1 MVQYW
6 AGCSL
11 VGMGVEV
18 KVDKSKIQPMINK
31 NIIALG
37 FVSFF
42 TDMASSMVTSILPLF
57 IVYTLH
63 EGVDKLGFVVA
74 IATFISYAFRVL
86 FGYLSDRYQ
95 VVKPFV
101 VTGYFISAV
110 TKPLLYVSGS
120 WQSVAT
126 LRGVERVGKA
136 VRSATKDSLISAYSV
151 AGKSGKTFGFHKT
164 MDIAGELTGSLI
176 VFGLLFYLGESE
188 TLFRNIF
195 AFTLIPGL
203 IAVVIVLFFVKDAP
217 FKSKA
222 KSFDLKNDYA
232 LLPLL
237 FVYFG
242 FVFFIFNDSFFLI
255 KAKEIGID
263 TVYIPLLVVLLNLTQ
278 TVLSYVLGKKIDE
291 LGARKILLLSFV
303 FGLLSTVSLYF
314 NLAVL
319 SFIFLGV
326 FIVGSLNALRAHISD
341 HANNKGT
348 VYGILYGGV
357 ALFGALGAVTT
368 GMIWKHY
375 DAQGAILF
383 SLLGM
388 SVMLVGYLVCLRRE
402 NRHD

>member
-1 MVQYW
+1 
-6 AGCSL
+6 
-11 VGMGVEV
+11 
-18 KVDKSKIQPMINK
+18 MINK

-63 EGVDKLGFVVA
+63 EGVDKLGFIVA

-136 VRSATKDSLISAYSV
+136 VRSATKDSLISTYSD
-151 AGKSGKTFGFHKT
+151 GKSGKTFGFHKT
-164 MDIAGELTGSLI
+164 MDIAGELMGSFI
-176 VFGLLFYLGESE
+176 VFMLLFYLGEGE
-188 TLFRNIF
+188 ALFRDIF
-195 AFTLIPGL
+195 ALTLIPGL
-203 IAVVIVLFFVKDAP
+203 IAVIIVVFFVHDTP
-217 FKSKA
+217 YKSKQ
-222 KSFDLKNDYA
+222 KQFDLKKDYG

-242 FVFFIFNDSFFLI
+242 FIFFMFNDSFFLI
-255 KAKEIGID
+255 KAKETGIA

-278 TVLSYVLGKKIDE
+278 TVLSYSLGVKIDE
-291 LGARKILLLSFV
+291 IGSKKILTLSFV
-303 FGLLSTVSLYF
+303 FGLFATVSLYYDLVMMGF
-314 NLAVL
+314 V
-319 SFIFLGV
+319 FLGV
-326 FIVGSLNALRAHISD
+326 FIVGSLNALRAYISD
-341 HANNKGT
+341 HAHNKGT

-357 ALFGALGAVTT
+357 AIFAALGALVT
-368 GMIWKHY
+368 GLIWKHF
-375 DAQGAILF
+375 DAQSAILF
-383 SLLGM
+383 SLMGM
-388 SVMLVGYLVCLRRE
+388 SVVFTVYLIYLVKE
-402 NRHD
+402 KKSI

>member
-1 MVQYW
+1 
-6 AGCSL
+6 
-11 VGMGVEV
+11 
-18 KVDKSKIQPMINK
+18 MINK

-42 TDMASSMVTSILPLF
+42 TDMASSMVTTILPLF

-63 EGVDKLGFVVA
+63 EGVDKLGYVVA

-136 VRSATKDSLISAYSV
+136 VRSATKDSLISAYS

-164 MDIAGELTGSLI
+164 MDIAGELIGSLI
-176 VFGLLFYLGESE
+176 VFALLFYLGESE

-203 IAVVIVLFFVKDAP
+203 IAVVIMLFFVKDAP
-217 FKSKA
+217 YKSKA
-222 KSFDLKNDYA
+222 KTFDLKKDYG

-242 FVFFIFNDSFFLI
+242 FVFFMFNDSFFLI
-255 KAKEIGID
+255 KAKEVGIA

-278 TVLSYVLGKKIDE
+278 TLLSYFLGIKIDE
-291 LGARKILLLSFV
+291 IGAKKILTLSFV

-314 NLAVL
+314 NLVVMG
-319 SFIFLGV
+319 FIFLGV
-326 FIVGSLNALRAHISD
+326 FIVGSLNSLRAYISD
-341 HANNKGT
+341 HAHNKGT

-357 ALFGALGAVTT
+357 ALFGALGALVT
-368 GMIWKHY
+368 GLIWEHY
-375 DAQGAILF
+375 DAQSAVLF
-383 SLLGM
+383 SLVGM
-388 SVMLVGYLVCLRRE
+388 AMVFITYLFVLKASE
-402 NRHD
+402 

>member
-1 MVQYW
+1 
-6 AGCSL
+6 
-11 VGMGVEV
+11 
-18 KVDKSKIQPMINK
+18 MINK

-57 IVYTLH
+57 IVYILH

-74 IATFISYAFRVL
+74 IATFISYAFRVF

-136 VRSATKDSLISAYSV
+136 VRSATKDSLISAYS

-176 VFGLLFYLGESE
+176 VFALLFYLGESE
-188 TLFRNIF
+188 ILFRNIF
-195 AFTLIPGL
+195 AFTLVPGL
-203 IAVVIVLFFVKDAP
+203 IAVVIVLFFVNDAP
-217 FKSKA
+217 YKVKPKA
-222 KSFDLKNDYA
+222 FELKKDYS

-242 FVFFIFNDSFFLI
+242 FIFFMFNDSFFLI
-255 KAKEIGID
+255 KAKEVGIA

-278 TVLSYVLGKKIDE
+278 TALSYFLGIKIDE
-291 LGARKILLLSFV
+291 FGAKKILTLSFV
-303 FGLLSTVSLYF
+303 FGILSTVSLYF
-314 NLAVL
+314 NLIVMG
-319 SFIFLGV
+319 FIFLGV
-326 FIVGSLNALRAHISD
+326 FIVGSLNALRAYISD
-341 HANNKGT
+341 HAHNKGT

-357 ALFGALGAVTT
+357 ALFGALGALVT

-375 DAQGAILF
+375 DAQSAILF
-383 SLLGM
+383 SLVGMGVMFLGY
-388 SVMLVGYLVCLRRE
+388 MLCLMRGDK
-402 NRHD
+402 NV

>member
-1 MVQYW
+1 
-6 AGCSL
+6 
-11 VGMGVEV
+11 
-18 KVDKSKIQPMINK
+18 MINK

-42 TDMASSMVTSILPLF
+42 TDMTSSMVTTILPLF

-63 EGVDKLGFVVA
+63 EGVDKLGYVVA

-110 TKPLLYVSGS
+110 TKPLLTMSGS

-136 VRSATKDSLISAYSV
+136 VRSVTKDSLISAYSN
-151 AGKSGKTFGFHKT
+151 GKSGRTFGFHKT

-176 VFGLLFYLGESE
+176 VFALLFYLGESE
-188 TLFRNIF
+188 ALFRNIF

-203 IAVVIVLFFVKDAP
+203 MAVVIVLFFVKDAP
-217 FKSKA
+217 YKSKA
-222 KSFDLKNDYA
+222 KTFDLKKDYA

-242 FVFFIFNDSFFLI
+242 FVFFMFNDSFFLI
-255 KAKEIGID
+255 KAKEVGIA

-278 TVLSYVLGKKIDE
+278 TLLSYFLGVKIDE
-291 LGARKILLLSFV
+291 MGAKKILTLSFV
-303 FGLLSTVSLYF
+303 FGLLSTASLYF
-314 NLAVL
+314 NFVVMG
-319 SFIFLGV
+319 FVFLGV
-326 FIVGSLNALRAHISD
+326 FIVGSLNALRSYISLYAH
-341 HANNKGT
+341 NKGT

-357 ALFGALGAVTT
+357 ALFGALGALVT
-368 GMIWKHY
+368 GVIWKHY
-375 DAQGAILF
+375 DAQGAVLF
-383 SLLGM
+383 SLVGM
-388 SVMLVGYLVCLRRE
+388 GVVFVVYLFMGE
-402 NRHD
+402 DNRIKR